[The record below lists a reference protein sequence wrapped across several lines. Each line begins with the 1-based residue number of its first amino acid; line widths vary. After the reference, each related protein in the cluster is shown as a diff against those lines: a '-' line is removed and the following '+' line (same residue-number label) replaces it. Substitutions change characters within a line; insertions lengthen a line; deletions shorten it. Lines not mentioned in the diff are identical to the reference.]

1 MATAAAKKEFT
12 HQYHNSLVYGNL
24 AYDLKREELEHHLRH
39 AGDERHEEKVA
50 RPAVKTVAAARPLV
64 REAQRVS
71 ILSVAGFAAVA
82 VMAVMVLMSYVT
94 LTQLSSQVVDLKR
107 ELAALETDNVTLT
120 AEYQRMYDLSAV
132 KETAAAAGMAT
143 PVSGQV
149 YYVDLS
155 SGDSAVVY
163 QTESPNVLS
172 RLLTSLHHGVYT
184 VVEYFN

>member
-1 MATAAAKKEFT
+1 MATAAKREFT

-39 AGDERHEEKVA
+39 AGEERREETVA
-50 RPAVKTVAAARPLV
+50 RPAVKSVAAAKPLV

-71 ILSVAGFAAVA
+71 ILSVVGFAAVA
-82 VMAVMVLMSYVT
+82 VMAVMVLMNYVT
-94 LTQLSSQVVDLKR
+94 LTQLSSDVVSLKR

-120 AEYQRMYDLSAV
+120 AEYQQMYDLAAV
-132 KETAAAAGMAT
+132 KEVALANGMAK

-149 YYVDLS
+149 YYMDLS

-172 RLLTSLHHGVYT
+172 RLLTSLHHGVYA
-184 VVEYFN
+184 VVEYFD